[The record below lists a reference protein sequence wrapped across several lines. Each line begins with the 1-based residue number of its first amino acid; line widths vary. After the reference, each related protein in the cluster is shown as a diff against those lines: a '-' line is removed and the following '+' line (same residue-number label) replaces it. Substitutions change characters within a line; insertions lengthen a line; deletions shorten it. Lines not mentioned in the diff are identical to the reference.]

1 MSQSRVTPAGRRRR
15 LSIALVVLSISIT
28 LSACTGFEEG
38 VGTTLDEFTASRAA
52 AELATEL
59 EQMDGVGFVASDYDA
74 VASRMHVQLVL
85 TGDPTADRA
94 NWGAA
99 LDAVLAANS
108 DPALSGSV
116 VAATV
121 LVEDGGGLA
130 LSTGALGAEATK
142 PTVDG
147 WLDLLST
154 ARIDFMV
161 ERGGETGL
169 AVEVSTAG
177 LSGSESSARLDRVAD
192 AAGVERPA
200 SSMTASD
207 LRRLLTALR
216 GLDIGPATDSWF
228 LPGLISVSGGAADAA
243 QLDAV
248 DAILAALEPTAPL
261 AVTSTLNAPEGL
273 FITTT
278 PLDLNVTW
286 HATQQL
292 DALDP
297 RAMSAW
303 PDLRAI
309 VGSIDPRTGASVSLM
324 APGEGTSFVLGT
336 CSGTLEG
343 GTAEGQTI
351 VDALRAD
358 LAIPSDA
365 ITNGYCTPSL

>member
-1 MSQSRVTPAGRRRR
+1 MSQSRVIAAPQHRR
-15 LSIALVVLSISIT
+15 LIAALLALSISIT
-28 LSACTGFEEG
+28 LSACTGIEEG
-38 VGTTLDEFTASRAA
+38 VGTTLEEFAASRAA
-52 AELATEL
+52 AELASEL
-59 EQMDGVGFVASDYDA
+59 EQLEGVGFVASDYDA
-74 VASRMHVQLVL
+74 VASRLHVQLVL
-85 TGDPTADRA
+85 TGDPATERA

-99 LDAVLAANS
+99 LDAVLAADS
-108 DPALSGSV
+108 YPDLSGSV

-130 LSTGALGAEATK
+130 LSTGTLGAEATK
-142 PTVDG
+142 ATVDG

-161 ERGGETGL
+161 ERGGETGI

-177 LSGSESSARLDRVAD
+177 LSGSESSTRLDRVAS
-192 AAGVERPA
+192 AAGVERRA

-207 LRRLLTALR
+207 LGRLLTALR
-216 GLDIGPATDSWF
+216 GLNFEPTTDSWF
-228 LPGLISVSGGAADAA
+228 LPGLISVSGGAADKA

-261 AVTSTLNAPEGL
+261 AVTSTLDAPEGL

-278 PLDLNVTW
+278 PLGLYVTW
-286 HATQQL
+286 HATEAV

-297 RAMSAW
+297 RDIGAW
-303 PDLRAI
+303 PNLRAI
-309 VGSIDPRTGASVSLM
+309 VGAIDPRTGASVSLM
-324 APGEGTSFVLGT
+324 APGGGTSFVLGT